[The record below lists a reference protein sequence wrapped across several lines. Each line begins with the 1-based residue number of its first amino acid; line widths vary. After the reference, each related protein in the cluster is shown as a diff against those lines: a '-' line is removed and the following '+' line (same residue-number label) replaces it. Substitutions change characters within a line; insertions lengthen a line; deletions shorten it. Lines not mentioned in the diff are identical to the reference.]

1 MCVLSREPQSFYKE
15 SLLRKVTPS
24 FKHQY
29 YVNLIQIWG
38 ALSPSGQIQYASGRD
53 PISKACMLSWQLPP
67 CPELLRSSCSSLAL
81 CSIFLFFWFLPH
93 FVLLITVDGMATAFF
108 FHVVWFTP
116 LQSCYCLEKL
126 PHFHLQHPF
135 SHHFQFLQLLFHFG
149 FHRNHMSLWGSISS
163 MLAASATYWS

>member
-15 SLLRKVTPS
+15 SLLGKVTPS

-38 ALSPSGQIQYASGRD
+38 ALSPSGQTQYASGRD

-108 FHVVWFTP
+108 FFTLFDLLLYNHATVWKNYPIFTCNIHF
-116 LQSCYCLEKL
+116 LTTSNFCNYYSTLVSIVTICLSE
-126 PHFHLQHPF
+126 
-135 SHHFQFLQLLFHFG
+135 
-149 FHRNHMSLWGSISS
+149 
-163 MLAASATYWS
+163 AASPAC

>member
-1 MCVLSREPQSFYKE
+1 MLHIIHLARMCVLSREPQSFYKE
-15 SLLRKVTPS
+15 SLLGKVTPS

-38 ALSPSGQIQYASGRD
+38 ALSPSGQTQYASGRD

-108 FHVVWFTP
+108 FSRCLIYSFTIM
-116 LQSCYCLEKL
+116 LLSGKIT
-126 PHFHLQHPF
+126 PF
-135 SHHFQFLQLLFHFG
+135 SLATSIFSPLPIFAIIIP
-149 FHRNHMSLWGSISS
+149 LWFPS
-163 MLAASATYWS
+163 